1 MEKLSKKWKIFIIT
15 TVVLISSIYGY
26 YKINN
31 RNAFEEMY
39 NSYYNLLPLRTVD
52 NMPQIKYVR
61 RDDLGIEIAR
71 LDYKEQVNGSNI
83 KFSLINFNNKKKIF
97 VISSTLIAEGVY
109 LDINYLY
116 DINTH
121 KLINDVTF
129 HGENVPNVDD
139 EKKQTRELLEK
150 HNISKEYLQKKSDE
164 LLDTVLTD
172 WKRYSGSSYSRNN
185 MGRLTIEKDEFL
197 G

>member
-1 MEKLSKKWKIFIIT
+1 MKKLSKRWKIFIIT
-15 TVVLISSIYGY
+15 TVVLIGSIYGY
-26 YKINN
+26 HKINN

-39 NSYYNLLPLRTVD
+39 NSYYNFSLLGSVHR
-52 NMPQIKYVR
+52 MGQIKPIPKDQEGQDIVKLY
-61 RDDLGIEIAR
+61 
-71 LDYKEQVNGSNI
+71 YKEQVNGSNI
-83 KFSLINFNNKKKIF
+83 EFSLISFDDERAIF
-97 VISSTLIAEGVY
+97 VISSTFIAEGIY
-109 LDINYLY
+109 LDIHYLY

-121 KLINDVTF
+121 KSRNTVTF

-164 LLDTVLTD
+164 LLDIVLTD
-172 WKRYSGSSYSRNN
+172 WQRYSGSSYSRSN

-197 G
+197 R

>member
-1 MEKLSKKWKIFIIT
+1 MKKLSRDWKIFIIT

-39 NSYYNLLPLRTVD
+39 NSYYNLLPLGAVD

-61 RDDLGIEIAR
+61 RDNLGIEITR

-83 KFSLINFNNKKKIF
+83 EFSLINFNNKQKIF
-97 VISSTLIAEGVY
+97 VISSTLIAEEVY

-116 DINTH
+116 DMNTH
-121 KLINDVTF
+121 KLRNTVTF
-129 HGENVPNVDD
+129 RGENVPNVDD

-164 LLDTVLTD
+164 LLDTVLID
-172 WKRYSGSSYSRNN
+172 WQRYSGSSYSRSN
-185 MGRLTIEKDEFL
+185 MGGLTIEKDEFL

>member
-1 MEKLSKKWKIFIIT
+1 MKKLSKSWKIFIIT
-15 TVVLISSIYGY
+15 TVVLIGSIYGY

-61 RDDLGIEIAR
+61 RDDLGIDIAK
-71 LDYKEQVNGSNI
+71 LYYKEQVNGSNI
-83 KFSLINFNNKKKIF
+83 EFSLINFNNKKKIF

-121 KLINDVTF
+121 KLINNVTF
-129 HGENVPNVDD
+129 RGENVPLTED
-139 EKKQTRELLEK
+139 KPKQRREFLEK
-150 HNISKEYLQKKSDE
+150 YNISKEYLQKKSDE

-172 WKRYSGSSYSRNN
+172 WKNYGLTFYSKDD

-197 G
+197 R

>member
-1 MEKLSKKWKIFIIT
+1 MKKLSKGWKIFIIT
-15 TVVLISSIYGY
+15 TVVLIGSIYGY

-39 NSYYNLLPLRTVD
+39 NSYYNLLPLGAVD

-61 RDDLGIEIAR
+61 RDDLGIEITR

-83 KFSLINFNNKKKIF
+83 EFSLISFDDERAIF
-97 VISSTLIAEGVY
+97 VISSTFIAEGVY

-116 DINTH
+116 DMDTH
-121 KLINDVTF
+121 KLINNVTF
-129 HGENVPNVDD
+129 RGENVPLTED
-139 EKKQTRELLEK
+139 KPKQRRELLEK
-150 HNISKEYLQKKSDE
+150 YNISKEYLQKKSDE

-172 WKRYSGSSYSRNN
+172 WQRYSGSSYSRNN

-197 G
+197 R

>member
-1 MEKLSKKWKIFIIT
+1 MKKLSKDWKIFIIT
-15 TVVLISSIYGY
+15 TVVLIGSICGY
-26 YKINN
+26 YKTNN
-31 RNAFEEMY
+31 RNVFEEMY
-39 NSYYNLLPLRTVD
+39 NSYYNFSLLGSVHR
-52 NMPQIKYVR
+52 MGQIKPIR
-61 RDDLGIEIAR
+61 RDNRGADIVKLY
-71 LDYKEQVNGSNI
+71 YKEQVNGSNI
-83 KFSLINFNNKKKIF
+83 EFSLINFNNKKKIF

-109 LDINYLY
+109 LDINYDY
-116 DINTH
+116 DMNTH

-172 WKRYSGSSYSRNN
+172 WKRYSRSSYSRSN

-197 G
+197 R

>member
-15 TVVLISSIYGY
+15 TVVLIGSIYGY

-39 NSYYNLLPLRTVD
+39 NSYYNLLPLGAID
-52 NMPQIKYVR
+52 NMPQIKPIP
-61 RDDLGIEIAR
+61 RDNRGADIVKLF
-71 LDYKEQVNGSNI
+71 YKEQVNGSNI
-83 KFSLINFNNKKKIF
+83 EFSLINFNNKQKIF

-116 DINTH
+116 DMGSHELRNT
-121 KLINDVTF
+121 VTF
-129 HGENVPNVDD
+129 SGKNAPHVDD

-150 HNISKEYLQKKSDE
+150 HNISKEWLQKKSDE

-172 WKRYSGSSYSRNN
+172 WQRYSGSSYSRSN

>member
-1 MEKLSKKWKIFIIT
+1 MKKLSKGWKIFIIT
-15 TVVLISSIYGY
+15 TVVLISSICGY

-39 NSYYNLLPLRTVD
+39 NSYYNLLPLGTID
-52 NMPQIKYVR
+52 NMPQIKPIP
-61 RDDLGIEIAR
+61 RDNRGADIVKLF
-71 LDYKEQVNGSNI
+71 YKEQVNGSNI
-83 KFSLINFNNKKKIF
+83 EFSLINFNNKQKIF
-97 VISSTLIAEGVY
+97 LISSILIAEEVY

-116 DINTH
+116 DMDNHELRNT
-121 KLINDVTF
+121 VTF
-129 HGENVPNVDD
+129 SGKNAPHVDD

-150 HNISKEYLQKKSDE
+150 YNISKEYLQKKSDE

-172 WKRYSGSSYSRNN
+172 WQKYNGSSYSRSN

-197 G
+197 R

>member
-1 MEKLSKKWKIFIIT
+1 MKKLSKSWKIFIII

-26 YKINN
+26 HKINN

-61 RDDLGIEIAR
+61 RDDLGIEIAK
-71 LDYKEQVNGSNI
+71 LYYKEQVNGSNI
-83 KFSLINFNNKKKIF
+83 EFSLINFNNKKKIF
-97 VISSTLIAEGVY
+97 VISSTLIAEGIY

-121 KLINDVTF
+121 KLINNVTF
-129 HGENVPNVDD
+129 RGENVPLTED
-139 EKKQTRELLEK
+139 KPKQRKERLEK

-172 WKRYSGSSYSRNN
+172 WQKYSGSSYSRSN

-197 G
+197 R

>member
-1 MEKLSKKWKIFIIT
+1 MKKLSRDWKIFIIT

-39 NSYYNLLPLRTVD
+39 NSYYNLLPLGAVD

-61 RDDLGIEIAR
+61 RDNLGIEITR

-83 KFSLINFNNKKKIF
+83 EFSLINFNNKQKIF

-116 DINTH
+116 DMDNHELRNT
-121 KLINDVTF
+121 VTF
-129 HGENVPNVDD
+129 RGKNVPLTED
-139 EKKQTRELLEK
+139 KPKQRRELLEK
-150 HNISKEYLQKKSDE
+150 YNISKEYLQKKSDE

-172 WKRYSGSSYSRNN
+172 WQRYSGSSYSRSN